1 LPAPASAGKLLSE
14 RCDMASITHT
24 QQQLGKGL
32 IKMREAKKQARKQW
46 SAYLFLSPWII
57 LFLLFTLFSVAFSF
71 YISFR
76 EWNILEPAKPFVG
89 LENYIR
95 LFQDEKFYQALWNT
109 ILFTGFGVPLG
120 MISGLL
126 VALLLNTKVH
136 GQSLFRTFYYIPVI
150 TPLVVSSVIWKWLYQ
165 GDYGLINYY
174 LLKFGLINE
183 KLLWLADPK
192 LAMPALIIMGVW
204 MGTGAVMVMYL
215 AGLQG
220 IPEELYDAAKV
231 DGANGFQRMLYV
243 TIPLLSPTTFYVLIT
258 SIIGS
263 FQSFAHIYIMT
274 NGGPLGRTTVIGYYV
289 YQKGFR
295 HFEMGY
301 ASAIAYVLFALIFI
315 FTLIQIKYVKGDI
328 QY

>member
-1 LPAPASAGKLLSE
+1 MAILARTRSE
-14 RCDMASITHT
+14 L
-24 QQQLGKGL
+24 QQRPEKEPFNL
-32 IKMREAKKQARKQW
+32 RETLRQMRKQW
-46 SAYLFLSPWII
+46 SAYLFLSPWFII
-57 LFLLFTLFSVAFSF
+57 FFTFTLFSLVFSF

-76 EWNILEPAKPFVG
+76 EWDPIETAKPWVG

-95 LFQDEKFYQALWNT
+95 LFKDEKFFQSLWNT
-109 ILFTGFGVPLG
+109 LLFTGFGVPLG
-120 MISGLL
+120 MASGLL
-126 VALLLNTKVH
+126 VALLLNTKVR
-136 GQSLFRTFYYIPVI
+136 GQGLFRTFYYIPVI
-150 TPLVVSSVIWKWLYQ
+150 TPLVVSSVIWKWIYQ
-165 GDYGLINYY
+165 GDYGLLNYY
-174 LLKFGLINE
+174 LLKLGIIKE
-183 KLLWLADPK
+183 KLLWLADPD

-204 MGTGAVMVMYL
+204 MGTGGIMVMYL
-215 AGLQG
+215 AGLQS

-243 TIPLLSPTTFYVLIT
+243 TIPLLAPTTFYVLIT

-289 YQKGFR
+289 YLKGFR

-301 ASAIAYVLFALIFI
+301 ASAIAYVLFAIIFI
-315 FTLIQIKYVKGDI
+315 LTIIQMKFVKGDI